1 MAKEK
6 TLKQKMLDYVFIT
19 AKQPVLLKDLLVA
32 NRQFNEGMD
41 VDASRLGFKL
51 SLTKAYIL
59 YTSIILGVLVPLSFL
74 THKELAKIDSHISII
89 GAVVITAAIFIGFN
103 YFKDWLICTISKNTI
118 RKAWAIHFP
127 FFPYN
132 EYSTKI
138 EEIFE
143 QSLKDEITKKDLEK
157 YILDNLAD

>member
-1 MAKEK
+1 MPKEK
-6 TLKQKMLDYVFIT
+6 TLKQKILSYVFIT
-19 AKQPVLLKDLLVA
+19 SKQPVLLKDLLVA
-32 NRQFNEGMD
+32 NRQFNERMD

-59 YTSIILGVLVPLSFL
+59 YTSIVLGILVPLSFL

-103 YFKDWLICTISKNTI
+103 YFKDWLVATISKDVI
-118 RKAWAIHFP
+118 KKSWSIHFP
-127 FFPYN
+127 FFPYD
-132 EYSTKI
+132 EYSSKI

-143 QSLKDEITKKDLEK
+143 QSLKDEITKKDLER
-157 YILDNLAD
+157 YILDKLAD